1 MKKFAPSIFRVGT
14 IGVPYNPG
22 SKGIN
27 VEKGAEALRK
37 TGIIARLKEFAEV
50 RDFGDIRVALPVEDC
65 SNPKLLNPNQVEILC
80 IALRDKIRLVAES
93 GYLPFIIGG
102 DCSLVMGAVEGLR
115 NATLKLG
122 MVYMDAHGD
131 FNTPRTTPSGIIG
144 GMDVAIVSG
153 RGPKR
158 LVYLFGHSPLLPDEN
173 IVLYGVRDLD
183 RLEAEAL
190 AESRVKVYTRSD
202 VRREGAERSVEQIL
216 SRFLVSCSGLYLH
229 VDLDVIDE
237 SVFSASGLPV
247 FDGLSGEEF
256 RTVVRGLVRSGKLCG
271 VMLASFDA
279 AKDADGCQ
287 ARKLLDLVVE
297 ALYG

>member
-1 MKKFAPSIFRVGT
+1 MVT
-14 IGVPYNPG
+14 
-22 SKGIN
+22 
-27 VEKGAEALRK
+27 
-37 TGIIARLKEFAEV
+37 
-50 RDFGDIRVALPVEDC
+50 LPVADC

-80 IALRDKIRLVAES
+80 IALRDKIKLIAES
-93 GYLPFIIGG
+93 GYLPFILGG
-102 DCSLVMGAVEGLR
+102 DCSLLMGAVEGLIS
-115 NATLKLG
+115 ATLKLG
-122 MVYMDAHGD
+122 LIYMDAHGD
-131 FNTPRTTPSGIIG
+131 FNTPDTTPSGIIG
-144 GMDVAIVSG
+144 GMDVAIVTG
-153 RGPKR
+153 RGPKK
-158 LVYLFGHSPLLPDEN
+158 LVNLFGHSPLLPDEN

-183 RLEAEAL
+183 SLEAVAL
-190 AESRVKVYTRSD
+190 AESRVKVYTRSN
-202 VRREGAERSVEQIL
+202 VRREGAESSVEQIL
-216 SRFLVSCSGLYLH
+216 SRFLLSCSGLYLH

-237 SVFSASGLPV
+237 SVFLASGLPV